1 MKICPKCNQ
10 SYTDDNLNFCLN
22 DGEYLQTVG
31 DDAPP
36 TVLLDP
42 PRVTNQTNWQQYQP
56 PAAEPPAKWQN
67 TPQNLQNQ
75 APGAQN
81 FSQSK
86 DQTLPTVSLVL
97 GILSLLL
104 VCCFGG
110 FPLGLA
116 AAITGYLGMKNADD
130 NPARYGGRG
139 LAIGGMVLGIIS
151 ILSSVV
157 YIILSI
163 FAN

>member
-1 MKICPKCNQ
+1 M
-10 SYTDDNLNFCLN
+10 NFCLN
-22 DGEYLQTVG
+22 DGEYLKLVG

-42 PRVTNQTNWQQYQP
+42 PRVTNQTNWQQYQGPAAP
-56 PAAEPPAKWQN
+56 PAPWNNQ
-67 TPQNLQNQ
+67 PQNVQNQ
-75 APGAQN
+75 SFGTQN
-81 FSQSK
+81 LSQSK

-116 AAITGYLGMKNADD
+116 AVITGYLGMKNADQ
-130 NPARYGGRG
+130 NPTRYGGRS
-139 LAIGGMVLGIIS
+139 LAIGGIVLGVIS

-157 YIILSI
+157 YIILSV